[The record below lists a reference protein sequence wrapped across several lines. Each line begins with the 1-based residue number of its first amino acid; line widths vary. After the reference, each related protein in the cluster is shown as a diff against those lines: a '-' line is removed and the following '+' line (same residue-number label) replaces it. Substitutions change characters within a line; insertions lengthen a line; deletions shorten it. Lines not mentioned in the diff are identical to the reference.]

1 MTLSAVPL
9 RDYHHPCTG
18 YNWSD
23 TYKSYL
29 DSATTVDCHIYI
41 YIYCQWIPAHVGI
54 GPNEEANDVA
64 GLCADTYSADT
75 QNTTIP
81 IELKAFKS
89 TLKQHLK
96 QQWIQHTPLLG
107 SEHRIHFNCRRM
119 MICLRFFLSIISCI
133 LLLELIASKS

>member
-1 MTLSAVPL
+1 VIITIRAQAIIGLTHTNHTLIVPL
-9 RDYHHPCTG
+9 LLIVT
-18 YNWSD
+18 
-23 TYKSYL
+23 
-29 DSATTVDCHIYI
+29 YI